1 MGDKVLTREQILEAD
16 DRPALPNLHD
26 EPAMRGWLIEL
37 IEYTRNTRYLEAAA
51 ILPRG
56 SAGGRRSYVS

>member
-1 MGDKVLTREQILEAD
+1 MGDKELTREQILELD
-16 DRPALPNLHD
+16 DRPALPNLRD
-26 EPAMRGWLIEL
+26 EPAMRRWLIEVFK
-37 IEYTRNTRYLEAAA
+37 YTRNTRYLEAAA